1 MEITAEQIE
10 ELKNNPLCIFHN
22 GVPKSILNS
31 RLIQQQGLTE
41 DDVEELKKIHIEKLI
56 VFDLINSTDNKIAL
70 KNYVELVELIELAL
84 QKVWGFPQDRNY
96 HDWFEVPKCE
106 CPKLDN
112 YDNKGVD
119 RRIINGNCPLHGI
132 K

>member
-1 MEITAEQIE
+1 MEFTTEQIE

-22 GVPKSILNS
+22 GNPKSILNS

-41 DDVEELKKIHIEKLI
+41 DDVDELKKLHIEKLI
-56 VFDLINSTDNKIAL
+56 VLDLINSTDNKIAL
-70 KNYVELVELIELAL
+70 KNYVHVIELIEFAL
-84 QKVWGFPQDRNY
+84 QKVWKFEQNRNY
-96 HDWFEVPKCE
+96 HDWFDVPKCM

-112 YDNKGVD
+112 YDNKGID
-119 RRIINGNCPLHGI
+119 IRIITLECPLHGN

>member
-1 MEITAEQIE
+1 MEFTTEQIE

-56 VFDLINSTDNKIAL
+56 VFDLIN
-70 KNYVELVELIELAL
+70 
-84 QKVWGFPQDRNY
+84 
-96 HDWFEVPKCE
+96 
-106 CPKLDN
+106 
-112 YDNKGVD
+112 
-119 RRIINGNCPLHGI
+119 
-132 K
+132 